1 MNERQR
7 IVILTGPDLQHRYV
21 ASALADLANLTAIV
35 VVQQPR
41 LPLLRRLARARRRF
55 GFAGMLSLALLKLT
69 LRAIG
74 ETSRRKAD
82 LERVLGKA
90 EFPDSVPIFRTT
102 GVNSDQTQA
111 LLRDV
116 GPDILCVYGTYI
128 VSESTLSI
136 AGQVALN
143 LHTGVSPRYRGAD
156 CDFWPLHERELHLLG
171 ATVHT
176 CTSDLDGGAIFGTA
190 AARLEAEDGVGAVFG
205 RCVVA
210 GGDLYKRVVHDLITA
225 REIKAIPQ
233 DLSAGKEYRVAMR
246 GPLAELRVAGL
257 IRRGL
262 IRDHLNNQP
271 RLCSS
276 HEIVTS
282 DLFGER

>member
-41 LPLLRRLARARRRF
+41 LPLLRRLARARRRIWSVYWVRRSFPTASRYF
-55 GFAGMLSLALLKLT
+55 GPPELTVTRPKHCCVTLVRIFSACTALISCLSLPFQSRVKSHLT
-69 LRAIG
+69 
-74 ETSRRKAD
+74 
-82 LERVLGKA
+82 
-90 EFPDSVPIFRTT
+90 
-102 GVNSDQTQA
+102 
-111 LLRDV
+111 
-116 GPDILCVYGTYI
+116 
-128 VSESTLSI
+128 
-136 AGQVALN
+136 LN